1 MNYPVLWCSFDADI
15 TSEDQMVT
23 LMSNYILNTH
33 SADNV
38 IDYAEL
44 ITCVHASV
52 SLSVGL

>member
-1 MNYPVLWCSFDADI
+1 MNYPGLWCSFDADI

-23 LMSNYILNTH
+23 LTSNYILNTH

-44 ITCVHASV
+44 ITRVHASV
-52 SLSVGL
+52 SLSVSL